1 MNPLKRLE
9 NRIRGWLPKT
19 PALPKPQRKGPIS
32 EQHTKVPAKPDV
44 ISTFDRRMQLSNGLA
59 LGLGIALILVGFAGW
74 FSVNDTYTKLTKFF
88 VAGGLDLNYYLF
100 RDLINQ
106 MAFYLTLMSI
116 GAFTLLLG
124 TLAMKNRTAKRLFF
138 PKGPNYRLVGGL
150 MGGGGALA
158 LGSLPFLFKYLLLAS
173 NSFELQLF
181 LIFFTV
187 GTVVWICGV
196 LVSHRDMKNAN

>member
-1 MNPLKRLE
+1 MKQKRTLR

-32 EQHTKVPAKPDV
+32 EQHTKVSAKPDV
-44 ISTFDRRMQLSNGLA
+44 TSAFDRRMQLSHGLA

-150 MGGGGALA
+150 MALA
-158 LGSLPFLFKYLLLAS
+158 LGSLQFLFKYLLLAS

>member
-1 MNPLKRLE
+1 MNPLKNLE
-9 NRIRGWLPKT
+9 KRIRGWLPKT
-19 PALPKPQRKGPIS
+19 PALPQPQRKGPIS

-74 FSVNDTYTKLTKFF
+74 FSVNDTCTKLTKFF

-100 RDLINQ
+100 RDLITQ
-106 MAFYLTLMSI
+106 MAYYLTLMSS
-116 GAFTLLLG
+116 GAFALILSAIT
-124 TLAMKNRTAKRLFF
+124 MKNYTARKLFF

-158 LGSLPFLFKYLLLAS
+158 LGSLPFLFKYLLAS

-181 LIFFTV
+181 FVFFTA
-187 GTVVWICGV
+187 GAVVWICGV
-196 LVSHRDMKNAN
+196 LVSHRDMKNAS

>member
-1 MNPLKRLE
+1 
-9 NRIRGWLPKT
+9 
-19 PALPKPQRKGPIS
+19 
-32 EQHTKVPAKPDV
+32 
-44 ISTFDRRMQLSNGLA
+44 MQLSNGLA

-88 VAGGLDLNYYLF
+88 VAGELDLNYYLF

-106 MAFYLTLMSI
+106 MVFYLTLMSI

-124 TLAMKNRTAKRLFF
+124 ALAMKNRTARRLFF

-158 LGSLPFLFKYLLLAS
+158 LGSLPFLFKYLLAS
-173 NSFELQLF
+173 NNFELQLF
-181 LIFFTV
+181 FVFFTP
-187 GTVVWICGV
+187 GAVVWICGV
-196 LVSHRDMKNAN
+196 LVSSRDLKNAS